1 MTRCNINLG
10 RDFILSAVQRRRIY
24 RLMQIYLTLCIPVLC
39 LATYASFLNLQQANI
54 IRSKDRALCA
64 QFSFAGE
71 GPHTLRNYADRLKN
85 RIDSRADQAKAVRDA
100 LPPATR
106 TVLPLL
112 TFIINQSDAG
122 TALERISLTPG
133 HNGLPALEF
142 SLILSGDTKKN
153 GQNFF
158 RDWQINRNLSE
169 SFSSITPVTTQR
181 SDAGKSEKVI
191 VNYRAVFKEL
201 P

>member
-1 MTRCNINLG
+1 MNLCNINLG

-24 RLMQIYLTLCIPVLC
+24 RLMQIYLTLCAPVLC
-39 LATYASFLNLQQANI
+39 LATYASFLNLQQASL
-54 IRSKDRALCA
+54 IRNKDRALCA

-85 RIDSRADQAKAVRDA
+85 RIDSRASQAKAVRDA

-112 TFIINQSDAG
+112 AFIINQSDAG

-158 RDWQINRNLSE
+158 RDWQKNSE
-169 SFSSITPVTTQR
+169 LAAAFSSITPVTTRR
-181 SDAGKSEKVI
+181 SEAGQAGIVV
-191 VNYRAVFKEL
+191 VNYRAIFKEL